1 MLNRKKVINGVLVEI
16 GFVVLFVIALM
27 GMSLLLI

>member
-16 GFVVLFVIALM
+16 GFVILFVIALM